1 MKYGVTLFLLVVLI
15 VGGVWYTRETAVCPV
30 PLHYQLGSLDE
41 QFNLSEAEAID
52 HIRAAET
59 VWEAATGREL
69 FVYDETADFTIDF
82 TFDERQALADSEEA
96 NRTQLDSAQEQ
107 NEELRQT
114 IAALQAE
121 YEELST
127 NFEARRE
134 VYEADLAAYNSKVQ
148 QYNDRGGA
156 PKEVYTALAEERDG
170 LNATAQSIGVTADEL
185 NELAADLN
193 RLSAEGN
200 RRISTYNEEVNTYN
214 DQFGFVR
221 EFTQGDYQR
230 DNINIYKFSDTVEL
244 ERVLVHEFGHALGI
258 GHVEGTSSVMYYL
271 LEEPAQPPVLT
282 SDDLAAVVA
291 VCGTGD
297 ELHNKLR
304 TWVQSLP
311 LFSN

>member
-297 ELHNKLR
+297 ELRYKLR
-304 TWVQSLP
+304 AWVQSLP

>member
-15 VGGVWYTRETAVCPV
+15 VGGAWYVRETASCPV
-30 PLHYQLGSLDE
+30 PLHYQLGSLDP
-41 QFNLSEAEAID
+41 QFNLSEAEAIN
-52 HIRAAET
+52 HIWAAET
-59 VWEAATGREL
+59 IWEAATGREL
-69 FVYDETADFTIDF
+69 FVYDKTADFTINF

-107 NEELRQT
+107 NEALRQT
-114 IAALQAE
+114 IAVLQAE

-127 NFEARRE
+127 NFEIRRE
-134 VYEADLAAYNSKVQ
+134 GYEADLAAYNTKVQ

-170 LNATAQSIGVTADEL
+170 LNATAQSISITADEL
-185 NELAADLN
+185 NDLATDLN

-200 RRISTYNEEVNTYN
+200 KRISTYNEEVNTYN

-230 DNINIYKFSDTVEL
+230 DNINIYKFSDTIEL

-271 LEEPAQPPVLT
+271 LEDPAQPPVLT

-297 ELHNKLR
+297 ELRYKLR
-304 TWVQSLP
+304 AWVQSLP